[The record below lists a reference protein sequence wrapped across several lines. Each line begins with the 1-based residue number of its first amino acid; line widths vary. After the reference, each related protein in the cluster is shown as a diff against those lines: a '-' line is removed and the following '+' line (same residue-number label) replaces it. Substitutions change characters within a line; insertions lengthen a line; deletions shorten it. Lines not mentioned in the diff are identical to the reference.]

1 MNKKGFT
8 LIELLAV
15 IVLLAIVMVIAVPSI
30 GGLIGSVQNNM
41 LKEKATFIEEAAIL
55 LGQDIKGSIISSN
68 LKYKNFNCK
77 KFYVTD
83 LVPAY
88 LSKDNDNNCITCSEK
103 DSLGNCVTWSE
114 GNIGCIVDPSNEEN
128 YLDQYQVI
136 IYYQNKRIRAK
147 LDIDNN
153 LTCS

>member
-83 LVPAY
+83 LVPTY

-103 DSLGNCVTWSE
+103 DSLGNCITWSE